1 MYELQEGSKKSRYGD
16 ANLAFAAFLEGD
28 EAEASR
34 IVEQLFDGK
43 HDPDSVSVGETLKK
57 LMTAEPAIDGK
68 RYVSPMT
75 DFYQQCVLPRGNT
88 AATNMSRALETPRN
102 GTLSEKKE
110 RDKCGSSVIN
120 VCGESFG
127 GCSAPL
133 SRCSSVSEMNKFGES
148 KA

>member
-43 HDPDSVSVGETLKK
+43 HDPDSMSVGDALKK
-57 LMTAEPAIDGK
+57 LMTAKPAIDGK

-75 DFYQQCVLPRGNT
+75 DFYQQCVLPRGST
-88 AATNMSRALETPRN
+88 AATNMFY
-102 GTLSEKKE
+102 GSE
-110 RDKCGSSVIN
+110 N
-120 VCGESFG
+120 
-127 GCSAPL
+127 P
-133 SRCSSVSEMNKFGES
+133 
-148 KA
+148 